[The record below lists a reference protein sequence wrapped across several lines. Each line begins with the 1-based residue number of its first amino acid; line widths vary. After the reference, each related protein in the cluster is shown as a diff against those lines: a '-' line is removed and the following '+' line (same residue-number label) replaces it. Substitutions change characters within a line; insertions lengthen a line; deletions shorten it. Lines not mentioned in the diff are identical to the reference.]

1 MRRPRAAKR
10 PIKTSTIRS
19 ELRALE
25 VLEYFSRV
33 SDEARVTEIARALSL
48 PQSSTSRLLANL
60 AEAGYLIHDRVRRT
74 FHPSARVALLSMRT
88 MSRLFGQGH
97 LLDMMDELA
106 TRTHGPVLL
115 TARNDTK
122 LNVVH
127 VVLPEGVGALC
138 YDIGLARP
146 LVASASGRLILGKYP
161 DGFIQ
166 GLVRRYNAEAP
177 LNERIDPRRYI
188 EEVGETRRLGYI
200 VYPLPDAMRM
210 LASRCRRTQFGE
222 DAQCCLAQGGPYM
235 AAPVHTEMGDDLAV
249 LVVLPPD
256 VRPEEYPAHADRVRE
271 VVDRHMAS
279 AATAPEAE
287 AASA

>member
-1 MRRPRAAKR
+1 MRRPLGKR
-10 PIKTSTIRS
+10 PVKTSTIRS

-33 SDEARVTEIARALSL
+33 SDEARVTEIARALNL

-60 AEAGYLIHDRVRRT
+60 AEAGYLVHDRARRT

-88 MSRLFGQGH
+88 MARLFGQGH

-106 TRTHGPVLL
+106 ALTRGPVLL
-115 TARNDTK
+115 TARSDAK

-127 VVLPEGVGALC
+127 LVLPEGVGALC
-138 YDIGLARP
+138 YDVGLARP
-146 LVASASGRLILGKYP
+146 LVASASGRLILRKHA
-161 DGFIQ
+161 DGYIQ

-177 LNERIDPRRYI
+177 LNERIDPRRYL
-188 EEVGETRRLGYI
+188 EEVNEARRRGYI

-222 DAQCCLAQGGPYM
+222 DAQCCLARGGPYM
-235 AAPVHTEMGDDLAV
+235 GVPVHTGVGDDLAV
-249 LVVLPPD
+249 LVTLPCD
-256 VRPEEYPAHADRVRE
+256 VRPEEHPAHAARVHQ
-271 VVDRHMAS
+271 VIVRHMTS
-279 AATAPEAE
+279 VAPEGQGQ